1 MTKNEL
7 IRAVQTRL
15 ETYPAK
21 DIAFACNSLFE
32 MMTDALK
39 RGERIE
45 IRGFGVF
52 SVRSRKETTAKNP
65 KNGQTVHVPSHRA
78 PFFKTALEIR
88 KGLLNHD
95 DV

>member
-7 IRAVQTRL
+7 IKTVQDRF

-21 DIAFACNSLFE
+21 DIAFACNSLFA

-52 SVRSRKETTAKNP
+52 SVRSRKEKTAKNP
-65 KNGQTVHVPSHRA
+65 QNGQPVQVPPQRV
-78 PFFKTALEIR
+78 PFFRTALEIR

>member
-7 IRAVQTRL
+7 IKTVQGRFRI
-15 ETYPAK
+15 YPAK
-21 DIAFACNSLFE
+21 DIAVACNSLFE

-52 SVRSRKETTAKNP
+52 SVRSRREKTAKNP
-65 KNGQTVHVPSHRA
+65 QNGRLVQVPPQRV
-78 PFFKTALEIR
+78 PFFKMALEAR